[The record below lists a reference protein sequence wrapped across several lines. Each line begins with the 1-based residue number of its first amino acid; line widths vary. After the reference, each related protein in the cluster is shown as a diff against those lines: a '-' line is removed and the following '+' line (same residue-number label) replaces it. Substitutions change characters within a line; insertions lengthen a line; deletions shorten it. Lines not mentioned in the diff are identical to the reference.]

1 MVGCA
6 TRQALNGR
14 LGRLDGFARYGDDLL
29 LQAES
34 MRKLAEEVGVDF
46 LSSKHVGIWW
56 GYGDFKWEFYGG
68 LMGIAC
74 VFFLIVGMMM
84 IFLGCDVIS

>member
-46 LSSKHVGIWW
+46 FDRQTCGV
-56 GYGDFKWEFYGG
+56 
-68 LMGIAC
+68 LMGI
-74 VFFLIVGMMM
+74 
-84 IFLGCDVIS
+84 